1 MKRVVWSAVVVLV
14 ASTLLWQ
21 AQAAAPVKV
30 TLVVDLNSAVTE
42 AKAKAEKL
50 AASVAD
56 EESFAKAL
64 KEKIIAQDAGV
75 LACLAQAITEH
86 DKGKD
91 SGVAGP
97 TLRDSALALR
107 NAKKLADAK
116 TALAG
121 VNAALKGQASDKSVA
136 EHPWNKLINMH
147 RMMEEINYRNSR
159 LRRSLKRP
167 RKLQE
172 DAGHATVLTV
182 LALAMEADTHEVKK
196 KEEIPLW
203 NKMSRE
209 YSTGMSK
216 LAKAMLEKKAEVAQE
231 IFNGSAN
238 SCESCHEKFRD

>member
-1 MKRVVWSAVVVLV
+1 M
-14 ASTLLWQ
+14 
-21 AQAAAPVKV
+21 
-30 TLVVDLNSAVTE
+30 
-42 AKAKAEKL
+42 
-50 AASVAD
+50 
-56 EESFAKAL
+56 
-64 KEKIIAQDAGV
+64 
-75 LACLAQAITEH
+75 
-86 DKGKD
+86 
-91 SGVAGP
+91 
-97 TLRDSALALR
+97 
-107 NAKKLADAK
+107 
-116 TALAG
+116 
-121 VNAALKGQASDKSVA
+121 A

-147 RMMEEINYRNSR
+147 RMMEEMNYRNSR